1 MRRFIRS
8 VREDKN
14 ILFFATFLFLFT
26 ALAGYVGSETIA
38 KALMDSPLWE
48 DFQKTLTAIQQNP
61 TFTNAFVTIF
71 VNNVTASLIM
81 VVSGLFFGVFP
92 LIALTSNGVLLGVVL
107 GIASSQAGVN
117 PLVLFVTTILPHG
130 ILELPAILI
139 ASAFGIRLG
148 MTVSR
153 SIVGIFSST
162 ARVKS
167 AEDWRGI
174 GRRALP
180 ILVGIVVLLF
190 FAALIE
196 AGLITILGDFA

>member
-1 MRRFIRS
+1 MRRFIRA
-8 VREDKN
+8 VGEDKN
-14 ILFFATFLFLFT
+14 FLIFATFVFLFT
-26 ALAGYVGSETIA
+26 ALAGYAGSETIA

-48 DFQKTLTAIQQNP
+48 DFQKTLEGIQQNP
-61 TFTNAFVTIF
+61 TYTNAFVTIF

-92 LIALTSNGVLLGVVL
+92 LVALFSNGMLLGVVL
-107 GIASSQAGVN
+107 GMAATQSGAN

-139 ASAFGIRLG
+139 AAAFGIRLG
-148 MTVSR
+148 ITVSR
-153 SIVGIFSST
+153 SIVGIFSTT

-167 AEDWRGI
+167 GEEWKSI
-174 GRRALP
+174 GRRTLP
-180 ILVGIVVLLF
+180 MLVGIVVLLF

-196 AGLITILGDFA
+196 AGLITILGDFS